1 MAKRNKPHL
10 TKEDKIIDLL
20 EKSIII
26 DLISKNVSR
35 ENIKDILGIGT
46 DKVTIVLKHFN
57 KKGGKNA

>member
-1 MAKRNKPHL
+1 MAKKNKPNL

-35 ENIKDILGIGT
+35 DNIKNILGIGSE
-46 DKVTIVLKHFN
+46 KVANVLKYLN